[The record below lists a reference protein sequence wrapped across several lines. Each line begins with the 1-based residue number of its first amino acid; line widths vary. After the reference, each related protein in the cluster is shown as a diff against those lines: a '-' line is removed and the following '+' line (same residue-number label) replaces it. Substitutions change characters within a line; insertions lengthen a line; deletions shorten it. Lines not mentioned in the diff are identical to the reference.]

1 MGFKNRFKE
10 TRKEL
15 GLNQSAVAEILD
27 TDRSTITKWETG
39 KSKPTADMLV
49 IIADRLNVSVD
60 YLLGRAKQSQTI
72 TVAQKYAESM
82 KIIDEYTKLNDLG
95 KHEAVKRI
103 KELSLI
109 PSYRGNEMPIAA
121 HSEGEINEEEMR
133 LMREDLDEL

>member
-1 MGFKNRFKE
+1 MEKLKE
-10 TRKEL
+10 IRKLKKISQKEFAEQM
-15 GLNQSAVAEILD
+15 NVAQNTVSRWENGERLMDSD
-27 TDRSTITKWETG
+27 TLIKA
-39 KSKPTADMLV
+39 ADFF
-49 IIADRLNVSVD
+49 NVSVD
-60 YLLGRAKQSQTI
+60 YLLGRAKKSQTI
-72 TVAQKYAESM
+72 TAVQKNAESM

-121 HSEGEINEEEMR
+121 HSEGEINEEEMK

>member
-1 MGFKNRFKE
+1 MEKLKE
-10 TRKEL
+10 IRKLKKISQKEFAEQM
-15 GLNQSAVAEILD
+15 NVAQNTVSRWENGERLMDSD
-27 TDRSTITKWETG
+27 TLIKA
-39 KSKPTADMLV
+39 ADFF
-49 IIADRLNVSVD
+49 NVSVD
-60 YLLGRAKQSQTI
+60 YLLGRAKKSQTI
-72 TVAQKYAESM
+72 TAVQKSAESM

-121 HSEGEINEEEMR
+121 HSEGEIDEKEMK